1 MPSGNSHAYSKSSTQ
16 NTTVLFTLFFNDT
29 DLKTVCVNDSFPS
42 TSLYK
47 KINKKSDISYGSV

>member
-29 DLKTVCVNDSFPS
+29 DLKTVCVNDTFQAQV
-42 TSLYK
+42 TMK
-47 KINKKSDISYGSV
+47 KINKKI